1 MFNTARE
8 SSAADAPRQD
18 DDDELVEL
26 LAAYQYMRG
35 KNIRMAAEL
44 ATQLGIGPTDL
55 RLLLHIHGRSN
66 VTAKEAAAILDQVT
80 GSTTAL
86 MDRLE
91 RRGYLERRPHPTD
104 RRSLTLSLTP
114 LGHDAVE
121 AVHEAYA
128 VAFAEAF
135 SADEFRKVAAIL
147 RALGESLGSEETAL
161 DADGKEH

>member
-1 MFNTARE
+1 MFNNANETSSVDARQ
-8 SSAADAPRQD
+8 QD

-26 LAAYQYMRG
+26 LAAYQYMRR

-44 ATQLGIGPTDL
+44 ATRLGIGPTDL
-55 RLLLHIHGRSN
+55 RLLLHINGRSN

-121 AVHEAYA
+121 AVREAYA
-128 VAFAEAF
+128 EAFSEAF
-135 SADEFRKVAAIL
+135 SADEFGKVAAIL
-147 RALGESLGSEETAL
+147 RALGEALGSEETAL
-161 DADGKEH
+161 DAEGR